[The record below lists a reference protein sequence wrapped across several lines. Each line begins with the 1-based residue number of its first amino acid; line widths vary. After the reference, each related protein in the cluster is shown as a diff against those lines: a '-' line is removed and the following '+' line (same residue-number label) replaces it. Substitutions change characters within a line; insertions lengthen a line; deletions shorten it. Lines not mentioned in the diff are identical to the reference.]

1 MNETQLSVKPHDRPS
16 KCRSAPARSDRG
28 IATYALTVL
37 IVSSMIVWF
46 CFLGWG
52 IIAML
57 QALLDYFKN
66 FWAT

>member
-1 MNETQLSVKPHDRPS
+1 
-16 KCRSAPARSDRG
+16 
-28 IATYALTVL
+28 
-37 IVSSMIVWF
+37 MIVWF